1 MSTSSLLLSQ
11 QLLIGELLKQAS
23 HKTPNKES
31 FVYEEE
37 RLTYKQMDDRATHLA
52 GWLQSKGI
60 KKNDKVGFIL
70 KNGLPFVEVFFG
82 VSMSG
87 GVGVPINFRL
97 AANELEYIINNS
109 DSKILI
115 IDNEFAEVINSIRN
129 KIPKVEAIII
139 VNNSSAIDN
148 CITYSSIF
156 GEASIYTP
164 CEDLTD
170 NDPGMIVYTSGTTG
184 KPKGAVLTHKNLCI
198 NRLLVIWETKTP
210 LYAKQLIIPPL
221 FHVAAMAGL
230 IKNCL
235 INGTAVIQRNFD
247 PEDTLLTIEKEKINS
262 LMLVPAMWNSILQV
276 SNLERYDLSS
286 VIECSSGGA
295 VCPLELKKKIMSTFK
310 NASYNESLGQTE
322 MSPAATSLNNLDVI
336 RKTKS
341 VGKPILGVE
350 ARIVDE
356 NMNDVPVGEVGEIVY
371 RGPSVM
377 KEYYNNPEGTKEAF
391 KGGWFHS
398 GDIVRAD
405 EEGFIY
411 IVDRKK
417 DMLISGGENIYPIEI
432 EEVLHA
438 HPSILECAIVGV
450 PDINWGES
458 VKAFIVLRHGKELSA
473 EEVIEYCTE
482 HLASYKKPKFVE
494 FVDQLPRN
502 ASGKIMKQVLRECLM
517 KTTKS

>member
-1 MSTSSLLLSQ
+1 MSTSSLVLSQ

-23 HKTPNKES
+23 HKTPDKES
-31 FVYEEE
+31 FVFEDE
-37 RLTYKQMDDRATHLA
+37 RVTYKQMDDRATHLA
-52 GWLQSKGI
+52 GWLQSNGV

-70 KNGLPFVEVFFG
+70 KNGLPFIEVFFG
-82 VSMSG
+82 VSLSG
-87 GVGVPINFRL
+87 GVGVPLNFRL

-109 DSKILI
+109 DTKLLI
-115 IDNEFAEVINSIRN
+115 IDNEFAEVILSIQDR
-129 KIPKVEAIII
+129 IPNVETLVI
-139 VNNSSAIDN
+139 VNNTGTIQN
-148 CITYSSIF
+148 GITYSSIF
-156 GEASIYTP
+156 EEPVLYTP

-184 KPKGAVLTHKNLCI
+184 KPKGAVLTHKNLYI
-198 NRLLVIWETKTP
+198 NRLQIIWETKTP

-235 INGTAVIQRNFD
+235 INGTAVIHRDFN
-247 PEDTLLTIEKEKINS
+247 PENTLVTIEKEKINS
-262 LMLVPAMWNSILQV
+262 IMLVPAMWNSV
-276 SNLERYDLSS
+276 LEVTDLEKYDLSS

-295 VCPLELKKKIMSTFK
+295 VCPLELKKKIMSTLK
-310 NASYNESLGQTE
+310 NASYNETLGQTE
-322 MSPAATSLNNLDVI
+322 MSPAATSLNNQDVI

-356 NMNDVPVGEVGEIVY
+356 NMNDVPVGEAGEIVF

-377 KEYYNNPEGTKEAF
+377 KEYYNNPEGTEEAF

-417 DMLISGGENIYPIEI
+417 DMLISGGENIYPVEI
-432 EEVLHA
+432 EAVLHA
-438 HPSILECAIVGV
+438 HPSIFECAVVGV

-458 VKAFIVLRHGKELSA
+458 VKAFIVCKQGEELSA
-473 EEVIEYCTE
+473 DEVINYCTK
-482 HLASYKKPKFVE
+482 HLASYKKPKYVE

-502 ASGKIMKQVLRECLM
+502 ASGKILKQVLRNDLL
-517 KTTKS
+517 KK